1 MKAPAVDYVRPRN
14 LTEAIDLLA
23 RRPGE
28 ARVIAGGQSLVA
40 MMNLRVASPGLL
52 IDIARLPELTAVSEV
67 SDAVTL
73 GACVTHAA
81 IEDRKVA
88 DPSHGLMP
96 QVATTLA

>member
-73 GACVTHAA
+73 GACRTV
-81 IEDRKVA
+81 
-88 DPSHGLMP
+88 
-96 QVATTLA
+96 